1 MWAQPQLYA
10 WDVAAEVEGEHDVE
24 GDVWL
29 EPLLHVLPQ
38 QGSGDVPVEVVEVGA
53 ALHLYHHL
61 QPHVCVDDEAYY
73 PSQQR
78 SCHSLDKHE
87 GGHLNASADV
97 RQDVPCT

>member
-1 MWAQPQLYA
+1 MW
-10 WDVAAEVEGEHDVE
+10 DAAVEVEGEDGV
-24 GDVWL
+24 GGGVWL

-38 QGSGDVPVEVVEVGA
+38 QGSGDVPVEVVVVGA
-53 ALHLYHHL
+53 VLHLYHHH
-61 QPHVCVDDEAYY
+61 QPHVFVDDEAYC

-78 SCHSLDKHE
+78 SCHSLDRRE

>member
-1 MWAQPQLYA
+1 VWGQPQLYVS
-10 WDVAAEVEGEHDVE
+10 DVAVEAEEGDGVEG
-24 GDVWL
+24 GVWL

-38 QGSGDVPVEVVEVGA
+38 QGSGDVPVEVVVVGA

-61 QPHVCVDDEAYY
+61 QPHVCVDDEAYC

-78 SCHSLDKHE
+78 SCHSLDRRE